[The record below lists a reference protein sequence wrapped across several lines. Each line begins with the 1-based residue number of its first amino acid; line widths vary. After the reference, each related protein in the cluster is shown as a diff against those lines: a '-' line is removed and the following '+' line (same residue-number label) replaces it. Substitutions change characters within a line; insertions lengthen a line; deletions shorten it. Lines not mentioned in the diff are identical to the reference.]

1 MRNLFFLVLLLLT
14 NGCQQK
20 SKGIIANEKFDE
32 NANSK
37 SSSNTEIINLD
48 TCKSIIVDFKKVFM
62 TNKNFEKPGETDT
75 FHIDSTICCVKTS
88 KFMKEDGETIYC
100 YSQLEVFN
108 KRQKVFSKD
117 SILITGMYS
126 YNKKSNLLSIPII
139 TYQEPNDLTTGTS
152 LYVCNL
158 SNGKY
163 KKIEDDLSNCWFALI
178 CSNGK
183 ALLYNNADK
192 LIHYNLVNKF
202 KEVIYDF
209 DNPTISIY
217 KLSLKGKKLEIYYY
231 NNPADIGVPMKE
243 TTINLI
249 KPIDN

>member
-14 NGCQQK
+14 YGCQQK
-20 SKGIIANEKFDE
+20 SNVINANEKFEE

-37 SSSNTEIINLD
+37 NSSNTEIINLD
-48 TCKSIIVDFKKVFM
+48 TIKSIVVDFKNVFK
-62 TNKNFEKPGETDT
+62 TNKNFEKPGEIDT
-75 FHIDSTICCVKTS
+75 FHIDSNIYCVKTS
-88 KFMKEDGETIYC
+88 KFIKEDGETTYC

-139 TYQEPNDLTTGTS
+139 TYQEADDLTTGTS
-152 LYVCNL
+152 LYICNV
-158 SNGKY
+158 SNGRS
-163 KKIEDDLSNCWFALI
+163 KKIEEDLSNCKFALI

-192 LIHYNLVNKF
+192 LIFYNLENKV
-202 KEVIYDF
+202 KEVICNF
-209 DNPTISIY
+209 DNPTMSNY

-231 NNPADIGVPMKE
+231 NNPADIDVPMKE
-243 TTINLI
+243 TTINMI